1 MNRERQDI
9 DRCEP
14 FRSRLGAW
22 LDRELPAGEQ
32 REMDSHL
39 SACPGCRK
47 VAEEYRT
54 MAGWVRRS
62 RGLESVVPPVEVFWQ
77 RLWSSLPERK
87 KGWGFLRQTLQQWAR
102 QPRYQ
107 LALAGAIV
115 LVILATVFLSD
126 RRAAVEV
133 PSGDATVAVDYEPMV
148 ESIETGVPGA
158 SVMVYHSEKE
168 NLTVVWLFTENTSGG
183 SLPTPSERHI

>member
-1 MNRERQDI
+1 MNREKKDI

-14 FRSRLGAW
+14 FRSRLGRW

-32 REMDSHL
+32 GEMDSHL
-39 SACPGCRK
+39 SACPSCRK

-54 MAGWVRRS
+54 MAGWVRQS
-62 RGLESVVPPVEVFWQ
+62 RGLESVAPPVEVFWQ
-77 RLWSSLPERK
+77 RLRASLPERR
-87 KGWGFLRQTLQQWAR
+87 KGWRSFWQTLQQWAR

-107 LALAGAIV
+107 LALAGAMV
-115 LVILATVFLSD
+115 LVVLATVFLSD
-126 RRAAVEV
+126 RAPLET
-133 PSGDATVAVDYEPMV
+133 PSGDATVAVDSGSMV

-158 SVMVYHSEKE
+158 SVMVYHSDEE